1 MNKPNLID
9 LNNELEILTY
19 YKNSI
24 NLNIYLGILTVFI
37 ILLIVVFSKNYSKRR
52 AKKNTLSKLIYI
64 KKKSDNYISSLS
76 LN

>member
-37 ILLIVVFSKNYSKRR
+37 ILLIVVFSKNYSKRK